1 MIVKRIVAN
10 FTAADVSRARQFYSE
25 ILGLTLVMDLGWIAT
40 FEAPSLMAP
49 QVSIASEGGS
59 GTPVPDLSVEV
70 DDLDEALRRI
80 RDAGFA
86 VEYGPA
92 KEEWGVRR
100 IYVRDPF
107 GRLVSILAHL

>member
-1 MIVKRIVAN
+1 MIVKRIVPN
-10 FTAADVSRARQFYSE
+10 FATADIPQARHFYSE
-25 ILGLTLVMDLGWIAT
+25 ILGLTVVMDLGWIVT
-40 FEAPSLMAP
+40 LEAPFHMSP

-70 DDLDEALRRI
+70 DDLDEALRRV

-86 VEYGPA
+86 VEDGPA

-100 IYVRDPF
+100 FYVRDPL
-107 GRLVSILAHL
+107 GRLVNILEHV